1 MVVVVVVVVV
11 VTANW
16 TWEAPEVVCSEG
28 EEIAPRT
35 GHAATKLDE
44 RWILISGGWDYSD
57 CNSEPKRFD
66 DVYLLDTGRC

>member
-1 MVVVVVVVVV
+1 MVV

-16 TWEAPEVVCSEG
+16 TWEEPEVVCSEG